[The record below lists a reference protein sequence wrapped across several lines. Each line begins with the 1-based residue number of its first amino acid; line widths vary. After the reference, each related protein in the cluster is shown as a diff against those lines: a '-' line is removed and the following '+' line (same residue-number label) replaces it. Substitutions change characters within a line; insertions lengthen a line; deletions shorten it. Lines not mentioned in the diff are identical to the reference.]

1 MPQYKDWL
9 VDHPKKGKIKIGKL
23 SHNELCRYAF
33 NLLLECSRLR
43 YELEKRGGDKS
54 SEDAEDVSE
63 LPKVP

>member
-9 VDHPKKGKIKIGKL
+9 VEHPKKGKIKIGKL

-43 YELEKRGGDKS
+43 YELEKSKPKEDKNE
-54 SEDAEDVSE
+54 SEV
-63 LPKVP
+63 

>member
-9 VDHPKKGKIKIGKL
+9 VDHPKKGKIKIGTL

-43 YELEKRGGDKS
+43 YELEKRGGKS
-54 SEDAEDVSE
+54 SKGTEEVPE
-63 LPKVP
+63 LPKVS

>member
-9 VDHPKKGKIKIGKL
+9 VEHPKKGQIKIGKL

-43 YELEKRGGDKS
+43 FELDQIKNKKEVKN
-54 SEDAEDVSE
+54 EPEV
-63 LPKVP
+63 

>member
-33 NLLLECSRLR
+33 NLLIECARLT
-43 YELEKRGGDKS
+43 YELEKRGGKS
-54 SEDAEDVSE
+54 SKGTEDVPE
-63 LPKVP
+63 LPKVS

>member
-9 VDHPKKGKIKIGKL
+9 VEHPKKGKIKIGKL

-43 YELEKRGGDKS
+43 FELDQFKNKKEV
-54 SEDAEDVSE
+54 ENEPEV
-63 LPKVP
+63 

>member
-33 NLLLECSRLR
+33 NLLIEYSRLT
-43 YELEKRGGDKS
+43 YELEKRGGKS
-54 SEDAEDVSE
+54 SKGTEDVPE
-63 LPKVP
+63 LPKVS